1 MRCRFTHVPIVL
13 AFALC
18 IVPHDMRA
26 QVSEIQPGARVRI
39 TAPGIVAGR
48 YASTVLTRTAD
59 TIRVGGPDKSPL
71 DIPISRITSLE
82 VSRGDSRALGAGR
95 GVLWGGGIG
104 LAMGIILAAAD
115 ESSSPDYNGLG
126 AGATVAYTT
135 LSGVIYGA
143 VIGAIVGRERWESFD
158 IPVRT
163 SFRVHPGRLGA
174 AFGFTY

>member
-13 AFALC
+13 ALALC

-48 YASTVLTRTAD
+48 YAATVLGRTPD
-59 TIRVGGPDKSPL
+59 TIRVGAPDKSPL
-71 DIPISRITSLE
+71 DIPVSRITSLE
-82 VSRGDSRALGAGR
+82 VSRGDSRALGAKR

-104 LAMGIILAAAD
+104 LGLGVILTAAED
-115 ESSSPDYNGLG
+115 SNSPTYNGFSDSEN
-126 AGATVAYTT
+126 VAYAT

-143 VIGAIVGRERWESFD
+143 IIGAIVGRERWERFD
-158 IPVRT
+158 MPVRT
-163 SFRVHPGRLGA
+163 SFRVQPGRVGA

>member
-1 MRCRFTHVPIVL
+1 
-13 AFALC
+13 
-18 IVPHDMRA
+18 MRA
-26 QVSEIQPGARVRI
+26 QLSEIQPGARVRI

-48 YASTVLTRTAD
+48 YDATILTRTAD
-59 TIRVGGPDKSPL
+59 TIRVGGPNKSPL

-82 VSRGDSRALGAGR
+82 VSRGDSRALGADR

-126 AGATVAYTT
+126 ARVTLAYSI

-143 VIGAIVGRERWESFD
+143 IIGAIVGRERWESFD

-163 SFRVHPGRLGA
+163 SFRVQQGRVGA
-174 AFGFTY
+174 AFAFTY